1 MSPLEVIAV
10 AFGLANIALLIRR
23 SIWNYPVAL
32 VMVTLYAWIFFH
44 AHLFS
49 DFLLQP
55 FFFVVNIVGWVA
67 WLRHRGQDGA
77 VTVVQCS
84 KRQILLALMGTA
96 AGALLLGMLTKR
108 FGAAYPFWDGTVAA
122 ASVTGQLLLT
132 WRKLENWLWW
142 TGADVVAIGVYTAK
156 GLYLTAGL
164 YAVFLVMAA
173 LGYVSWRRTLST
185 QQEPAVS

>member
-1 MSPLEVIAV
+1 MPAQHRTLRRRPRPNLTFARTRRE
-10 AFGLANIALLIRR
+10 IRIR
-23 SIWNYPVAL
+23 LRRRHTRDPS
-32 VMVTLYAWIFFH
+32 FH

-132 WRKLENWLWW
+132 WRKIENWLWW
-142 TGADVVAIGVYTAK
+142 IGADVVAIGVYTAK